1 MWSLLSNDKPRIF
14 VFGVIFKN
22 AVSKDSVEPAPPPV
36 NKVPDLISRVVPVPN
51 VSVLPLV
58 PKVKSVFNV

>member
-22 AVSKDSVEPAPPPV
+22 AVSKFNVEPAPPPV
-36 NKVPDLISRVVPVPN
+36 NQVPDLISRVVPVPN